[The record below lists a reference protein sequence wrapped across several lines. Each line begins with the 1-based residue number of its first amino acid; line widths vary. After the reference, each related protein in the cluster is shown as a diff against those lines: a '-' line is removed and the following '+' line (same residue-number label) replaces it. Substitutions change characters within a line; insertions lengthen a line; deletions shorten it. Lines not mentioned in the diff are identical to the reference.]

1 MPRRAIPFLPDQYY
15 HFYNRGNNRQ
25 AVFFERDNYLY
36 FLRGLKG
43 YLREYV
49 DILVYCLMPTHYHIL
64 VRVKQP
70 QTSEAPKSGETS
82 EVSDA
87 VSLAMQKFGIS
98 YTKAINKRFDRVG
111 ALFQGQ
117 FKGKPI
123 RHYSHLLNLCVYIH
137 ANPVKDGLVFLP
149 EDWEFSN
156 YLEWM
161 NLRNGTLVNR
171 EFIGENFGTPEE
183 YKPLVMDYIK
193 NRNLPDEVGKYL
205 HELEG

>member
-1 MPRRAIPFLPDQYY
+1 MPRREVPFLPDQYY

-36 FLRGLKG
+36 FLRGLKR

-49 DILVYCLMPTHYHIL
+49 EILAYCLMPTHYHIL
-64 VRVKQP
+64 VRVRSAK
-70 QTSEAPKSGETS
+70 TS
-82 EVSDA
+82 EVLKTSDVSSA
-87 VSLAMQKFGIS
+87 EISLAMQKFGIS

-123 RHYSHLLNLCVYIH
+123 KHYKHLLNLCMYIH

-149 EDWEFSN
+149 EEWEFSN

-161 NLRNGTLVNR
+161 NLREGTLVNR
-171 EFIGENFGTPEE
+171 DFINEHFGTPEE
-183 YKPLVMDYIK
+183 YKTLIMDYIK
-193 NRNLPDEVGKYL
+193 NQNLPDDVRKYL
-205 HELEG
+205 QEFE